1 MRHAHAK
8 MGEGINDFDRE
19 LSQTGIDEANFIGD
33 ELNAKKV
40 VVDKIISSSA
50 KRAKKT
56 AELIV
61 EKCSNSKTLDLKDYL
76 YLAEIDVLFEEIQNL
91 PEQCKTVLLV
101 AHNPGISELAISLLS
116 GLGNIYMPT
125 ATIISIGIKKK
136 SWKKLIPKKN
146 KLIFSVS
153 PEIS

>member
-1 MRHAHAK
+1 
-8 MGEGINDFDRE
+8 
-19 LSQTGIDEANFIGD
+19 
-33 ELNAKKV
+33 
-40 VVDKIISSSA
+40 
-50 KRAKKT
+50 
-56 AELIV
+56 
-61 EKCSNSKTLDLKDYL
+61 KTLDLKDYL